1 MSPIASEGR
10 KTKRLVHRTRSRNL
24 DTRYL
29 PRQEVRSLVL
39 LIYLPTPTYPRFA
52 RTVHSLHQDRS
63 RALRCAVRRSEEHT
77 SELQSLMR
85 ISYAVLCLTTNI
97 HHIHRSQH
105 L

>member
-1 MSPIASEGR
+1 MRISDWSSDVCSSDL
-10 KTKRLVHRTRSRNL
+10 LVHRTRSRNL

-63 RALRCAVRRSEEHT
+63 RALRCAVRSRT
-77 SELQSLMR
+77 SPAPLCKALAPGTA
-85 ISYAVLCLTTNI
+85 SYCQRYVEA
-97 HHIHRSQH
+97 SFEW
-105 L
+105 